1 MFLPSLPTLC
11 SNFAIVRLYLISI
24 KSAIH
29 WMLLSHNLVSLQC
42 IPNSISV
49 FIRLWQF
56 LGSVY
61 VIWILIWTGLNCLI
75 LLTSL
80 EGMWVV
86 RTDICFLVL
95 GPSRTCFCAYL
106 FVLWCAHLFVNFW
119 LGQDWI
125 SWEQSAST
133 CKKWNPVFSSVFL
146 LHVCAKYRV
155 HIYFSNRELY
165 TWIQI
170 FICLQFTVALCSRSA

>member
-29 WMLLSHNLVSLQC
+29 WMLLSHNLVSFKC

-61 VIWILIWTGLNCLI
+61 VIWILIWTGLNFLI

-80 EGMWVV
+80 RVCGWWGQ
-86 RTDICFLVL
+86 TFCFKSV
-95 GPSRTCFCAYL
+95 SYVFCACFCAYL
-106 FVLWCAHLFVNFW
+106 FVVSCAHLFVNFW

-125 SWEQSAST
+125 SWDSSALT
-133 CKKWNPVFSSVFL
+133 FSAIL
-146 LHVCAKYRV
+146 LNCNVKFKFIRWHEHLLKSRFE
-155 HIYFSNRELY
+155 HLLKSSLFQRFSAA
-165 TWIQI
+165 
-170 FICLQFTVALCSRSA
+170 CLC